1 MADVGSARPRRR
13 VSVLLA
19 AACVLTL
26 LASAGV
32 WVVEHVGTG
41 TAITAYFGK
50 SIGVYPGSSVR
61 VLGIAV
67 GKVTAVQPQGDVVK
81 VDMSVDHGIRIPA
94 NARAVIVASSLVSDR
109 YVQLTPAYKSG
120 AEMASGTVIP
130 HERTAT
136 PVEVDGLYDSAS
148 KLAQALGPNG
158 ANKNGAL
165 NDVLKTGAAN
175 LAGNGQNLHDT
186 VEQLDQAAAALS
198 GSQDDLFTTVDNLQ
212 KFTTMLA
219 ASDNQVQEFE
229 GKLANVTGFLADDR
243 KNVGA
248 ALDSLAVALPQV
260 QGFIQDNQGRLKS
273 NVDNLAAVTKVLVDQ
288 RAALNE
294 IMDVAPTGLT
304 DYINSYDASANA
316 IDVRGDLNELTFAP
330 IMTACRLVKAGTP
343 MQVPDTLAKICQQ
356 LAPVLDG
363 ALKLPSPAQLLANLS
378 QGKPPA
384 LPLPLLNA
392 VNAQNRAMAGL
403 PLPGVVP
410 GGGR

>member
-1 MADVGSARPRRR
+1 MAALESVRPRRR
-13 VSVLLA
+13 FSLLLA
-19 AACVLTL
+19 VTCVLAL

-32 WVVEHVGTG
+32 WAVEHIGNGTS
-41 TAITAYFGK
+41 ITAYFGK

-67 GKVTAVQPQGDVVK
+67 GKVTSVQPQGDVVK
-81 VDMSVDHGIRIPA
+81 VDMSVDDGIQVPA
-94 NARAVIVASSLVSDR
+94 DARAVIVASSLVSDR
-109 YVQLTPAYKSG
+109 YVQLTPAYTGG
-120 AEMASGTVIP
+120 AVLASGTVIP

-165 NDVLKTGAAN
+165 SDVLNSGAAN
-175 LAGNGQNLHDT
+175 LDGNGQNLHDT
-186 VEQLDQAAAALS
+186 VQQLDQAAAALS

-219 ASDNQVQEFE
+219 ASDKQVQDFE

-248 ALDSLAVALPQV
+248 ALDSLSVALPQV
-260 QGFIQDNQGRLKS
+260 QGFIQDNNDRLKS
-273 NVDNLAAVTKVLVDQ
+273 NVDNLTSVTKVLVDQ
-288 RAALNE
+288 RAALSE
-294 IMDVAPTGLT
+294 VLDEAPTGMT
-304 DYINSYDASANA
+304 NYINSYDASANA
-316 IDVRGDLNELTFAP
+316 IDVRGDMNELTFAP
-330 IMTACRLVKAGTP
+330 IMTACRLIKAGTP
-343 MQVPDTLAKICQQ
+343 MQVPDTLGKICAQ

-363 ALKLPSPAQLLANLS
+363 ALKLPSPAQTLASLS
-378 QGKPPA
+378 QGKLPA

-392 VNAQNRAMAGL
+392 VNAQNRAMSGL
-403 PLPGVVP
+403 PLPGVVT